1 MPGFHTEW
9 TVFPHGP
16 VGTIDDGIL
25 SVEGEIHMPL
35 GTFPR
40 RMTVAALEAGGSVVF
55 SPVALHEPAMREI
68 EAFGTPK
75 FIVVPNGF
83 HRLDAQIWK
92 QRYPQAK
99 ILCPPGAKKRVA
111 QAVKVDATSDVMG
124 DDAVSLVIADGTRRA
139 ESVLLIRRDRGS
151 TLVVND
157 LISHVRHPKG
167 LGAKIFARVFGF
179 GVKRPQMAREVRW
192 LLVNDKAAL
201 ARQLRQWAEIP
212 DLRRIIVSHGDII
225 DRPPETLKAIAA
237 RLS

>member
-1 MPGFHTEW
+1 
-9 TVFPHGP
+9 
-16 VGTIDDGIL
+16 
-25 SVEGEIHMPL
+25 
-35 GTFPR
+35 
-40 RMTVAALEAGGSVVF
+40 
-55 SPVALHEPAMREI
+55 
-68 EAFGTPK
+68 
-75 FIVVPNGF
+75 
-83 HRLDAQIWK
+83 
-92 QRYPQAK
+92 
-99 ILCPPGAKKRVA
+99 
-111 QAVKVDATSDVMG
+111 MG